1 MNKQALL
8 KDVEKMSDEAARN
21 REWGSI
27 EIGFSGG
34 VFNVFN
40 VIKKT
45 VTRRFPGA
53 VNGEQLH
60 ADKESR

>member
-34 VFNVFN
+34 VFNV
-40 VIKKT
+40 IKKT

>member
-8 KDVEKMSDEAARN
+8 KDVEKMFDEAARN

-27 EIGFSGG
+27 EIGFSSG
-34 VFNVFN
+34 VFN